1 MKETRLIVTGA
12 GRLWAALVVLGL
24 LAGAAVA
31 RAETMLAGVA
41 RVEITPPPGF
51 TLIGYP
57 PSGRTATGVLDPLYA
72 RVLVL
77 KVGATRLGLVDLD
90 LVGVF
95 GPDLLATLRS
105 ETQRDVSHLIVV
117 AVHTHSGPNPGW
129 NPNPA
134 ELAWEKA
141 SVEKIA
147 GAVHEAADSADP
159 VRIGVGYGYDYLG
172 HNRLR
177 DERDGSVTWYDK
189 DWSEAPT
196 GPVDPTVAVLRI
208 DDMGGVPLAVLVN
221 YACHPVIYGP
231 DNRSYSADFPGVM
244 TAVVEKAFD
253 GKPMCFYLQGGAGS
267 TNPFHASTTLQQG
280 AVDFCRQAGTELG
293 QVAAGIA
300 NRILTTAA
308 VEPSL
313 QVAEDTLALAPRWD
327 FEKWRA
333 ADPDNPAVESHA
345 KAASYSVPM
354 TTLLIN
360 RQIALCALPG
370 EPFVDFQM
378 QWRAR
383 CPVHDCLMLGYSGG
397 FGYFPTIRQAAW
409 GGYGASHSSTWVEL
423 GAGEQMVDRA
433 IVRTYEMLGKLTD
446 TPEDL
451 AR

>member
-1 MKETRLIVTGA
+1 MKQTPFTRA
-12 GRLWAALVVLGL
+12 RARGRCVAFATLGL
-24 LAGAAVA
+24 LALAPTAQ
-31 RAETMLAGVA
+31 AETMLAGVA

-57 PSGRTATGVLDPLYA
+57 PSGRMAAGTRDPLYA

-77 KVGATRLGLVDLD
+77 KVGAARLGLVDLD

-95 GPDLLATLRS
+95 GPDLLATLRD
-105 ETQRDVSHLIVV
+105 ETRRDVSNLLVV
-117 AVHTHSGPNPGW
+117 AIHTHSGPNPSY
-129 NPNPA
+129 NPNA
-134 ELAWEKA
+134 EEIAWEKSA
-141 SVEKIA
+141 VEKIV

-159 VRIGVGYGYDYLG
+159 VRIGIGYGYDYLG

-208 DDMGGVPLAVLVN
+208 DDMGGVPLAILVN

-231 DNRSYSADFPGVM
+231 DNRLYSADFPGVM
-244 TAVVEKAFD
+244 TGVVEKAFD

-267 TNPFHASTTLQQG
+267 TNPYHAASTIQQG
-280 AVDFCRQAGTELG
+280 AVEFCRQAGTELG

-300 NRILTTAA
+300 DRILTTAA

-313 QVAEDTLALAPRWD
+313 QVTEDTLTLGPRWD
-327 FEKWRA
+327 YKKWLA
-333 ADPDNPAVESHA
+333 AEPNNPAVEHHS
-345 KAASYSVPM
+345 KDASFEVPIS
-354 TTLLIN
+354 TILIN
-360 RQIALCALPG
+360 RQIAICALPG

-378 QWRAR
+378 QWRTR

-409 GGYGASHSSTWVEL
+409 GGYGAAHSSTWVEL

-433 IVRTYEMLGKLTD
+433 IVRTYEMLGRLKD
-446 TPEDL
+446 TAEDL
-451 AR
+451 TK